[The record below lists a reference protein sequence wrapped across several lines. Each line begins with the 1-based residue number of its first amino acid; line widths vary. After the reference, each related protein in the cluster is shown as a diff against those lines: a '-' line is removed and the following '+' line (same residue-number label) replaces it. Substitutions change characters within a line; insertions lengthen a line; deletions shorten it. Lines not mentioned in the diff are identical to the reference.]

1 MKSLIQYFT
10 NEQRARLAGNP
21 GANPVS
27 TTMEPGEVITVDR
40 QDDDVVVKKMSHG
53 REEELVLEHAR
64 LGHPLEVLLGSL
76 SLST

>member
-1 MKSLIQYFT
+1 
-10 NEQRARLAGNP
+10 
-21 GANPVS
+21 
-27 TTMEPGEVITVDR
+27 MEPGEVITVDR